1 MHFVEDQGQKSDHIF
16 VITNMHSNVTGP
28 RIFKFLQRTSIQEG
42 KFTAATYVLT
52 FTSQENFVQEVPLMI
67 IDANIRWAN
76 TGTNIVTSD
85 TTDDTDNADA

>member
-1 MHFVEDQGQKSDHIF
+1 
-16 VITNMHSNVTGP
+16 
-28 RIFKFLQRTSIQEG
+28 
-42 KFTAATYVLT
+42 
-52 FTSQENFVQEVPLMI
+52 MI